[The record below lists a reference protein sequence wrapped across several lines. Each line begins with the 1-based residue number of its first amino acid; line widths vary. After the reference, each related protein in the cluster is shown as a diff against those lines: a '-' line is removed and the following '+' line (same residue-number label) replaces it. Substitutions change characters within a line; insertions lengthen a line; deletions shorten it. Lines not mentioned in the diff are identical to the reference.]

1 MKITENTKTKVM
13 KKEKREKVVPT
24 QEQLNKMVT
33 DYLKASEKHIFQ
45 VKYVWEKEYKDNFF
59 KVFLKVL
66 SGKIYRVEIRMSS
79 GKVDVNI
86 KEVNVSMKVDIGIMK
101 NYVFPQNVNH
111 KSIRQSAEMRLKMDI
126 IKKFID
132 SSEDI
137 ETLKSEISKVLK

>member
-1 MKITENTKTKVM
+1 M

-45 VKYVWEKEYKDNFF
+45 VKYVWEKEYKDNFY
-59 KVFLKVL
+59 KVFSKVL
-66 SGKIYRVEIRMSS
+66 DGKIYYVKIQMSS
-79 GKVDVNI
+79 GKVDVSIN
-86 KEVNVSMKVDIGIMK
+86 EMSVNTKNELGMMK

-126 IKKFID
+126 VKKFID

-137 ETLKSEISKVLK
+137 ETLKSEIIKILK